1 MNLKTATAFG
11 LTILKSFVR
20 ADELVEN

>member
-11 LTILKSFVR
+11 LTILKSFVS

>member
-20 ADELVEN
+20 ADELIEN